1 RAVHQ
6 GRALDNR
13 MKRQGREDVLLEI
26 ATRRPLAQREP
37 RARQAKDAALR
48 HVQHALVLI
57 GGEASAE
64 GRLRHPLH
72 ELGDAA
78 FANDPQAAVLDGILR
93 AAGGEVP
100 HEHNLLGVLADVD
113 ESTAAGDAIP
123 EAARVDVAL
132 AVTLREAKKGAVES
146 ATVDEIELGTVI
158 DQRARGDRGSARS

>member
-26 ATRRPLAQREP
+26 DPRRTLDQPEP

-57 GGEASAE
+57 GGDASAE

-72 ELGDAA
+72 ELADAA
-78 FANDPQAAVLDGILR
+78 FANDPRAASLAGILR
-93 AAGGEVP
+93 AASGEVP

-132 AVTLREAKKGAVES
+132 AVTLREAQGGAVEAAPGR
-146 ATVDEIELGTVI
+146 ATRQGTVVC
-158 DQRARGDRGSARS
+158 